1 MSKLNTFDLSKRRS
15 DAYKKNFPLEL
26 HFFRT
31 RYKVLLESTLEQ
43 ILSTVILVRI
53 KQLSDKSFG
62 RKIRQK
68 KMTIFVLFLKHSQRI
83 HSTIL
88 HPNFKTI
95 VLNITISLKYK
106 LSVLE
111 HQTSLFKVG
120 SMVSLRDLLVIP

>member
-1 MSKLNTFDLSKRRS
+1 MHT
-15 DAYKKNFPLEL
+15 KKIFPLEL

-120 SMVSLRDLLVIP
+120 SMVSLRDLLVIS

>member
-1 MSKLNTFDLSKRRS
+1 MIYQNEGVTHT
-15 DAYKKNFPLEL
+15 KKIFPLEL
-26 HFFRT
+26 HFVRT
-31 RYKVLLESTLEQ
+31 CCKVLLESTLEQ
-43 ILSTVILVRI
+43 ILSTVILLRI
-53 KQLSDKSFG
+53 KQLSEKSFG

-88 HPNFKTI
+88 HPHFKTI

>member
-1 MSKLNTFDLSKRRS
+1 MIYQNEGVTHT
-15 DAYKKNFPLEL
+15 KKIFLLEL

-88 HPNFKTI
+88 HPHFKTI

-120 SMVSLRDLLVIP
+120 SMVSLRDLLVTS